1 VDQDEEGNIGALLNC
16 LQKDPYSTYA
26 MAKLSSEYIKK
37 KDYRTAAKWQ
47 HREIGIFAGWGVC
60 NEHDLLNNVIQ
71 LAY

>member
-1 VDQDEEGNIGALLNC
+1 
-16 LQKDPYSTYA
+16 

-47 HREIGIFAGWGVC
+47 HREIGIFAGWGFC

-71 LAY
+71 LANLYGEMEQKEYEGFIL